1 MIASLPS
8 EARGPRLWM
17 PRHELFRQEAG
28 SCPADEVG
36 FVGTD
41 GPGPPPLQSQWKPLQ
56 WLLAQPL
63 GFQAM
68 IFMWGVSETFSVSP
82 GHSNITCLTFI
93 NLHLTFATHQKSE
106 GLWICKLCRANPTIS
121 WHISPTQPTCR
132 ATVRSGRCQR
142 CQSSAEAFGKAHLV
156 QAQGS
161 ST

>member
-1 MIASLPS
+1 MIASLSS

-41 GPGPPPLQSQWKPLQ
+41 GPGPPPTEPLETSAVATCTTPWIPSHDFYVRCEWKLLCKSRPLRHHMSFAFDICNTSEIRRAVDLQTVPVSKSNH
-56 WLLAQPL
+56 LLAP
-63 GFQAM
+63 
-68 IFMWGVSETFSVSP
+68 
-82 GHSNITCLTFI
+82 
-93 NLHLTFATHQKSE
+93 
-106 GLWICKLCRANPTIS
+106 
-121 WHISPTQPTCR
+121 HISPTHPTCR